1 MQRLVR
7 GTVGNPNSSAL
18 FEGNVFRQGVY
29 LLFERERI
37 LGVCSGQSSR
47 CVNAIPRLHLRYAG
61 SDGFNR
67 AGGVRARRVRQL
79 RLGGVSARAHVGMVG
94 IDARGPYI
102 DPQLTPIWFGGGG
115 LF

>member
-67 AGGVRARRVRQL
+67 AGGVRAWRVRQL
-79 RLGGVSARAHVGMVG
+79 RLDGVRAAPPLRFVG
-94 IDARGPYI
+94 IDGRGPSSA
-102 DPQLTPIWFGGGG
+102 DKLTRIPFW
-115 LF
+115 